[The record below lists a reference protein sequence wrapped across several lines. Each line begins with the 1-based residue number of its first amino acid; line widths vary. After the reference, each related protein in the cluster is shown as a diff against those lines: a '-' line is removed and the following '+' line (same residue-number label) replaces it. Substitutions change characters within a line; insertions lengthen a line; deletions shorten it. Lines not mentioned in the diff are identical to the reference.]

1 MDKLIIECPHC
12 HKSFSGEDAFKDI
25 LNKTLESQKEFFIK
39 KVRKEEKQ
47 LSKDKLIE
55 QESKHKEEKEEIL
68 LKENLNKQRLMKK
81 LEEAKKPLT
90 QESME
95 IQGEVGEKWLENFLT
110 NHFTND
116 TLTEVKKG
124 VSGGDCILSV
134 YHQTEIVGS
143 IYFESKRVSRF
154 SNNWVKKLLEDMQNE
169 GRDFGVI
176 VTSAMPSGF
185 QSDIEPWIERESKRI
200 FIVKNK
206 KPLIKALVEGLRD
219 LIINKHQ
226 KNKELSNRLDN
237 HSDQEKKASAFLQ
250 EGFLQNYLVAE
261 LKAQNESQDRIDKME
276 RSNIKTVSLE
286 RLALTD
292 RKKNFQ
298 RIWKEILV
306 LDEIPENL
314 LDGVDQ

>member
-1 MDKLIIECPHC
+1 MIECPHC
-12 HKSFSGEDAFKDI
+12 HKSFSGEDVFQDI
-25 LNKTLESQKEFFIK
+25 LSQSLESQRELLIK
-39 KVRKEEKQ
+39 NIRKKEKQ
-47 LSKDKLIE
+47 IYHDKLIE
-55 QESKHKEEKEEIL
+55 KENKHNEEKEEIL
-68 LKENLNKQRLMKK
+68 LKEKIEKQRLKKK
-81 LEEAKKPLT
+81 LDEAQKPLS

-95 IQGEVGEKWLENFLT
+95 IQGEVGEKWLENFLSS
-110 NHFTND
+110 HFAQD
-116 TLTEVKKG
+116 SLHEIKKG
-124 VSGGDCILSV
+124 ASGGDCVLTV
-134 YHQTEIVGS
+134 QYQNEIVGS

-169 GRDFGVI
+169 KRDFGVI
-176 VTSAMPSGF
+176 VTSAMPAEF
-185 QSDIEPWIERESKRI
+185 QYDIEPWIERESKRI

-226 KNKELSNRLDN
+226 KNKELSKRLDN

-298 RIWKEILV
+298 RIWKEALV
-306 LDEIPENL
+306 LDEIPDNL
-314 LDGVDQ
+314 LDEVDQ

>member
-1 MDKLIIECPHC
+1 MKKLMIECPHC
-12 HKSFSGEDAFKDI
+12 HKSFSGEDVFQDI
-25 LNKTLESQKEFFIK
+25 LNQSLESQRELLTKNI
-39 KVRKEEKQ
+39 RKEEKQ
-47 LSKDKLIE
+47 IYDDKLIE
-55 QESKHKEEKEEIL
+55 NENKYKEEKEEIL
-68 LKENLNKQRLMKK
+68 LKEKIEKQRLKKK
-81 LEEAKKPLT
+81 LDEAQKPLS

-95 IQGEVGEKWLENFLT
+95 IQGEVGEKWLENFLSS
-110 NHFTND
+110 HFPQD
-116 TLTEVKKG
+116 SLHEIKKG
-124 VSGGDCILSV
+124 ASGGDCVLTV
-134 YHQTEIVGS
+134 QHQKEIVGS

-169 GRDFGVI
+169 KRDFGVI
-176 VTSAMPSGF
+176 VTSAMPAEF

-226 KNKELSNRLDN
+226 KNKELSKRLDN

-286 RLALTD
+286 RGALAD

-298 RIWKEILV
+298 RIWREALV
-306 LDEIPENL
+306 LDEIPDNL
-314 LDGVDQ
+314 LDEVDQ

>member
-12 HKSFSGEDAFKDI
+12 KKSFSGDEAFQNI
-25 LNKTLESQKEFFIK
+25 LNQTLESQKETLIK
-39 KVRKEEKQ
+39 DAIEDQKQ
-47 LSKDKLIE
+47 LSEDKISELKN
-55 QESKHKEEKEEIL
+55 KHQEEKEEIL
-68 LKENLNKQRLMKK
+68 LKGNIEKQRLKKK
-81 LEEAKKPLT
+81 LEEAQKPLS

-95 IQGEVGEKWLENFLT
+95 IQGEVGEKWLENFLSS
-110 NHFTND
+110 HFPQD
-116 TLTEVKKG
+116 TLHEIKKG
-124 VSGGDCILSV
+124 ASGGDCVLSV

-154 SNNWVKKLLEDMQNE
+154 SNNWVKKLLNDMQNE
-169 GRDFGVI
+169 KRDFGVI

-206 KPLIKALVEGLRD
+206 KPLIKALVEALRD

-226 KNKELSNRLDN
+226 KNKELSKRLDN

-286 RLALTD
+286 RVALED

-298 RIWKEILV
+298 RIWKEALV
-306 LDEIPENL
+306 LDEIPDNL
-314 LDGVDQ
+314 LDEVDQ